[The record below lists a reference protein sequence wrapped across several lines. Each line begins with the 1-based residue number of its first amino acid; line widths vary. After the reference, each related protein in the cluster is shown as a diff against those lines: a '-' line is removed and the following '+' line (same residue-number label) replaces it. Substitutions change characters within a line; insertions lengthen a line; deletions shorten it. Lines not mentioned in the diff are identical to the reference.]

1 MIIKKKIRI
10 VRMIKEKKKKKENL
24 IEIRTVKEI
33 IPKDFISA

>member
-1 MIIKKKIRI
+1 
-10 VRMIKEKKKKKENL
+10 MIKEKKKEKENL

>member
-1 MIIKKKIRI
+1 
-10 VRMIKEKKKKKENL
+10 MIKEKKKKKENL